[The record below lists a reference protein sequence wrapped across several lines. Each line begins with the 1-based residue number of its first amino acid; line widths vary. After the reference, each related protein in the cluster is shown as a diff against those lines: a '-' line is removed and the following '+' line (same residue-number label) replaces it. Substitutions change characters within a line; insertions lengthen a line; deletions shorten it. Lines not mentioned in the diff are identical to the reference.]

1 MSFIENLGWRYATKK
16 FDVEKKVTAENLE
29 KILEAMRLAPS
40 SFGLQPYHFY
50 VIANIPENQ
59 EKLQAIKTAS
69 WGQAQIDTCSHLIVM
84 AGRNDL
90 MAVKDEYFE
99 LASGGDVEVRTKMV
113 DYEKMVADFVLKAT
127 VEWSKKQVY
136 IALGFAMAACAELA
150 IDSCPMEGF
159 DGQKVAEILGVPTNH
174 ENTVFLPIG
183 YRSTDDTPRR
193 KTRFAK
199 DQLFT
204 EL

>member
-50 VIANIPENQ
+50 VVANTPENQ

-90 MAVKDEYFE
+90 MMVEDAYFNLLSAGE
-99 LASGGDVEVRTKMV
+99 ASARANLAE
-113 DYEKMVADFVLKAT
+113 YEKMVVDFIPKVT

-150 IDSCPMEGF
+150 VDSCPMEGF
-159 DGQKVAEILGVPTNH
+159 DGQKVAEILGLPANH
-174 ENTVFLPIG
+174 ETTVLLPIG
-183 YRSTDDTPRR
+183 YRAADEVLRP
-193 KTRFAK
+193 KVRFSQY
-199 DQLFT
+199 QLFT